1 MHLLIFKFQLLPDH
15 CTPALNILLEMI
27 YAGKAV
33 FRDASILPDVY
44 ELARDL
50 KLNLPIVP
58 ERIEVSVV
66 ELER

>member
-1 MHLLIFKFQLLPDH
+1 L
-15 CTPALNILLEMI
+15 PALNIILDLI
-27 YAGKAV
+27 YKGKADFV
-33 FRDASILPDVY
+33 DATVLPDIFVV
-44 ELARDL
+44 ARDL